1 MFENL
6 QEKLQ
11 RAFKTLRGQ
20 ATLTEENIDEA
31 LREIRLALLEA
42 DVNFKVVKQLIDQIR
57 VKAVGQDVLTAL
69 SPGEQVIKIVR
80 DELVEILGRDTARM
94 KFASQ
99 PPTVILMA
107 GLQGSG
113 KTTTSGKLAN
123 WLKNGGHRP
132 LLVSVDVYRPAA
144 REQLKVVAQAVKA
157 NIYEGE
163 VGEATPGPRDPRAK
177 EARREA
183 INTGS
188 DVLIVDTAGR
198 LHIDDQ
204 LMDEM
209 QLLKRLLNPQE
220 ILFVADAMTGQDA
233 VNSADEFH
241 KKLSLTGV
249 VLTKMDGDARGG
261 AALSIR
267 QVTGQPIK
275 FIGVGEKYDAL
286 EPFHPDR
293 IVSRILGMGDILSL
307 IERAESQIDKKKAQE
322 MATKALTGDGFS
334 LEDFRD
340 QLRQVKKM
348 GSMKSLLGMLPSIG
362 PFSGLQKAA
371 DNVDEG
377 QINRVEAIINSMTT
391 HERNHHEV
399 INGSRRKRIARGSGT
414 TVQEVNN
421 LLRQYAQMKKM
432 FKQMGKTVAPRTGLF
447 HQLQGQPAHGVA
459 GIDFHHRLEPA
470 IALGCAIDEGVDA
483 NRPDIAGALQFRFEQ
498 RKDVAIEA
506 LEAARNVRRFAEQRG
521 YVRRY
526 AAAVVGRRPV
536 GPELSLAVI
545 DQAGVAAELQVARPH
560 LQLDGEIQRALQPG
574 FDDHLS
580 AILQGTGQP
589 LLLCRQHL

>member
-11 RAFKTLRGQ
+11 RAFKSLRGQ
-20 ATLTEENIDEA
+20 AVLTEENISEA
-31 LREIRLALLEA
+31 LKQIRLALLEA
-42 DVNFKVVKQLIDQIR
+42 DVNFKVVKELIDRIHA
-57 VKAVGQDVLTAL
+57 KAVGQEVLTAL

-80 DELVEILGRDTARM
+80 DELVTTLGKDTAKL

-99 PPTVILMA
+99 PPTVVLMA

-144 REQLKVVAQAVKA
+144 REQLKVVAAAIKA
-157 NIYEGE
+157 NLYEGE
-163 VGEATPGPRDPRAK
+163 VGEANTATVERLAK

-183 INTGS
+183 INSGC

-204 LMDEM
+204 LMEEM
-209 QLLKRLLNPQE
+209 QSLKRLLNPQE
-220 ILFVADAMTGQDA
+220 ILFVADSMTGQDA
-233 VNSADEFH
+233 VRSADEFH
-241 KKLSLTGV
+241 KKLTLTGV

-275 FIGVGEKYDAL
+275 FIGIGEKYDAL

-307 IERAESQIDKKKAQE
+307 IEKAESQIDKKKASE
-322 MATKALTGDGFS
+322 LASKMLAGDGFS

-340 QLRQVKKM
+340 QLRQVRKM
-348 GSMKSLLGMLPSIG
+348 GSLQSLMGMLPNVG
-362 PFSGLQKAA
+362 AFSGMQKAA
-371 DNVDEG
+371 DRVDEK
-377 QINRVEAIINSMTT
+377 QINRVEAIISSMTAY
-391 HERNHHEV
+391 ERNHHES

-414 TVQEVNN
+414 SVQEVNN

-432 FKQMGKTVAPRTGLF
+432 FKQMGKPSFARRM
-447 HQLQGQPAHGVA
+447 A
-459 GIDFHHRLEPA
+459 GMKF
-470 IALGCAIDEGVDA
+470 
-483 NRPDIAGALQFRFEQ
+483 
-498 RKDVAIEA
+498 
-506 LEAARNVRRFAEQRG
+506 
-521 YVRRY
+521 
-526 AAAVVGRRPV
+526 
-536 GPELSLAVI
+536 
-545 DQAGVAAELQVARPH
+545 
-560 LQLDGEIQRALQPG
+560 PG
-574 FDDHLS
+574 M
-580 AILQGTGQP
+580 
-589 LLLCRQHL
+589 

>member
-11 RAFKTLRGQ
+11 RAFKSLRGQ
-20 ATLTEENIDEA
+20 AVLTEENIADA
-31 LREIRLALLEA
+31 MKQIRLALLEA
-42 DVNFKVVKQLIDQIR
+42 DVNFKVVKDLIDRIQA
-57 VKAVGQDVLTAL
+57 KAVGQQVMTAL

-80 DELVEILGRDTARM
+80 DELVETLGKDTAKM

-99 PPTVILMA
+99 PPTVVLMA

-144 REQLKVVAQAVKA
+144 REQLKVVAAAIKA

-163 VGEATPGPRDPRAK
+163 VGEANTATVERLAK

-183 INTGS
+183 INTGC

-204 LMDEM
+204 LMEEM
-209 QLLKRLLNPQE
+209 QSLKRLLNPQE
-220 ILFVADAMTGQDA
+220 ILFVADSMTGQDA

-241 KKLSLTGV
+241 KKLTLTGV

-261 AALSIR
+261 AAISIR

-275 FIGVGEKYDAL
+275 FIGICEKYDAL

-307 IERAESQIDKKKAQE
+307 IEKAESQIDKKKAE
-322 MATKALTGDGFS
+322 ELATKAFSREGFS
-334 LEDFRD
+334 LEDFRE
-340 QLRQVKKM
+340 QLRSVRKM
-348 GSMKSLLGMLPSIG
+348 GSLQSLMGMLPSIG
-362 PFSGLQKAA
+362 AFQGLQKAA
-371 DNVDEG
+371 DKVDDK

-391 HERNHHEV
+391 YERNHHES

-421 LLRQYAQMKKM
+421 LLRQYAQMRKM
-432 FKQMGKTVAPRTGLF
+432 FKQMGKPSFARRM
-447 HQLQGQPAHGVA
+447 A
-459 GIDFHHRLEPA
+459 GMKL
-470 IALGCAIDEGVDA
+470 
-483 NRPDIAGALQFRFEQ
+483 
-498 RKDVAIEA
+498 
-506 LEAARNVRRFAEQRG
+506 
-521 YVRRY
+521 
-526 AAAVVGRRPV
+526 
-536 GPELSLAVI
+536 
-545 DQAGVAAELQVARPH
+545 
-560 LQLDGEIQRALQPG
+560 PG
-574 FDDHLS
+574 M
-580 AILQGTGQP
+580 
-589 LLLCRQHL
+589 

>member
-6 QEKLQ
+6 SEKLQ

-20 ATLTEENIDEA
+20 AVLNEENIGEA
-31 LREIRLALLEA
+31 MREIRLALLEA
-42 DVNFKVVKQLIDQIR
+42 DVNFKVVKQLIEHIQE
-57 VKAVGQDVLTAL
+57 KAVGQQVATAL

-80 DELVEILGRDTARM
+80 DELIATLGSDTAKV

-123 WLKNGGHRP
+123 WLKLGGHRP

-144 REQLKVVAQAVKA
+144 REQLKVVADAIKA
-157 NIYEGE
+157 NIYIGE
-163 VGEATPGPRDPRAK
+163 VGEANTATVERLVK
-177 EARREA
+177 EARKEA
-183 INTGS
+183 IISGS

-204 LMDEM
+204 LMEEM
-209 QLLKRLLNPQE
+209 QSLKKILNPQE

-233 VNSADEFH
+233 VNSADQFH
-241 KKLSLTGV
+241 KKLSITGV

-307 IERAESQIDKKKAQE
+307 IEKAEQNVDKKKAEE
-322 MATKALTGDGFS
+322 MASKALSGGGFS

-348 GSMKSLLGMLPSIG
+348 GSIKSLMGMLPSVG

-371 DNVDEG
+371 DNVDEK
-377 QINRVEAIINSMTT
+377 QIDRVEAIINSMTR
-391 HERNHHEV
+391 HERMNHEV
-399 INGSRRKRIARGSGT
+399 INGSRRKRVARGSGT
-414 TVQEVNN
+414 SVQEVNN
-421 LLRQYAQMKKM
+421 LLRQYVQMKKM
-432 FKQMGKTVAPRTGLF
+432 FKQIGKPSFARRM
-447 HQLQGQPAHGVA
+447 A
-459 GIDFHHRLEPA
+459 GMKLP
-470 IALGCAIDEGVDA
+470 
-483 NRPDIAGALQFRFEQ
+483 GA
-498 RKDVAIEA
+498 
-506 LEAARNVRRFAEQRG
+506 
-521 YVRRY
+521 
-526 AAAVVGRRPV
+526 
-536 GPELSLAVI
+536 
-545 DQAGVAAELQVARPH
+545 
-560 LQLDGEIQRALQPG
+560 
-574 FDDHLS
+574 
-580 AILQGTGQP
+580 
-589 LLLCRQHL
+589 

>member
-20 ATLTEENIDEA
+20 AVLNEENIAEA
-31 LREIRLALLEA
+31 MRELRLALLEA
-42 DVNFKVVKQLIDQIR
+42 DVNFKVVKLFIDQ
-57 VKAVGQDVLTAL
+57 VQAKAVGQQVMTAL
-69 SPGEQVIKIVR
+69 APGEQVIKIVR
-80 DELVEILGRDTARM
+80 DELVEILGKDTAKL

-144 REQLKVVAQAVKA
+144 REQLKVVAQAIKA

-163 VGEATPGPRDPRAK
+163 VGEANTATVERLVK

-183 INTGS
+183 INTS
-188 DVLIVDTAGR
+188 SNVLIVDTAGR

-209 QLLKRLLNPQE
+209 QSLKRLLNPQE

-267 QVTGQPIK
+267 HVTGQPIK

-307 IERAESQIDKKKAQE
+307 IERAEATVDKKKAQDL
-322 MATKALTGDGFS
+322 ATKALTGDGFS

-340 QLRQVKKM
+340 QLQQVKKM
-348 GSMKSLLGMLPSIG
+348 GSMQNILGMLPRIG

-371 DNVDEG
+371 DKVDEK
-377 QINRVEAIINSMTT
+377 QINRVEAIINSMTS
-391 HERNHHEV
+391 HEREHHEV

-414 TVQEVNN
+414 SVQEVNN

-432 FKQMGKTVAPRTGLF
+432 FKQMGKPSFARRM
-447 HQLQGQPAHGVA
+447 A
-459 GIDFHHRLEPA
+459 GMKF
-470 IALGCAIDEGVDA
+470 
-483 NRPDIAGALQFRFEQ
+483 
-498 RKDVAIEA
+498 
-506 LEAARNVRRFAEQRG
+506 
-521 YVRRY
+521 
-526 AAAVVGRRPV
+526 
-536 GPELSLAVI
+536 
-545 DQAGVAAELQVARPH
+545 
-560 LQLDGEIQRALQPG
+560 PG
-574 FDDHLS
+574 M
-580 AILQGTGQP
+580 
-589 LLLCRQHL
+589 

>member
-57 VKAVGQDVLTAL
+57 AKAVGQEVMTAL
-69 SPGEQVIKIVR
+69 SPGEQVIKILR
-80 DELVEILGRDTARM
+80 DELIVILGKDTAKV

-99 PPTVILMA
+99 PPTVVLMA

-113 KTTTSGKLAN
+113 KTTTSGKLAH

-157 NIYEGE
+157 NLYEGH
-163 VGEATPGPRDPRAK
+163 VSEANTATVERLVK

-183 INTGS
+183 VVTGC
-188 DVLIVDTAGR
+188 DVLVVDTAGR

-204 LMDEM
+204 LMEEM
-209 QLLKRLLNPQE
+209 QSLKRLLNPSE

-233 VNSADEFH
+233 VNSAEEFH

-307 IERAESQIDKKKAQE
+307 IERAEQQIDKKKAQE

-340 QLRQVKKM
+340 QLRSVKKM
-348 GSMKSLLGMLPSIG
+348 GSMKSLMGMLPSIG

-371 DNVDEG
+371 DQVDEK
-377 QINRVEAIINSMTT
+377 QIDRVEAIINSMTR

-414 TVQEVNN
+414 TIQEVNN

-432 FKQMGKTVAPRTGLF
+432 FRDMGKKSFARRL
-447 HQLQGQPAHGVA
+447 A
-459 GIDFHHRLEPA
+459 GMKF
-470 IALGCAIDEGVDA
+470 
-483 NRPDIAGALQFRFEQ
+483 
-498 RKDVAIEA
+498 
-506 LEAARNVRRFAEQRG
+506 
-521 YVRRY
+521 
-526 AAAVVGRRPV
+526 
-536 GPELSLAVI
+536 
-545 DQAGVAAELQVARPH
+545 
-560 LQLDGEIQRALQPG
+560 PG
-574 FDDHLS
+574 M
-580 AILQGTGQP
+580 
-589 LLLCRQHL
+589 